1 MAMGV
6 LILGFKC
13 FRLLW
18 EKKENN
24 FSFRLFYFNLLL
36 CTFERL
42 PNAVAYKPR
51 VVQLLICQTFKHLD
65 FVVWVIFQIS
75 LKYFSPVLWDISF
88 DLCKIF
94 PSRAG
99 CWKWGSLNWR
109 LGWSLAR
116 LSTKLQTFS
125 CSLAYFTNIFFTNTI
140 TKIVAIQIDPN
151 TLLANGELEFISIST
166 WSDMSPFCNSL
177 LYFIQR

>member
-1 MAMGV
+1 M
-6 LILGFKC
+6 
-13 FRLLW
+13 W
-18 EKKENN
+18 EKKENY

-125 CSLAYFTNIFFTNTI
+125 CSLAYFTKRNYKYNKKNSCNTDRSEYTAGKWRIRIHIYMYLVWYEPILQFAFIFHS
-140 TKIVAIQIDPN
+140 KIIVR
-151 TLLANGELEFISIST
+151 LKSGEH
-166 WSDMSPFCNSL
+166 
-177 LYFIQR
+177 